1 MTSSSTKEKILK
13 QLADNPVILYMKGV
27 PTAPE
32 CGFSAKTVGI
42 LNAYNIP
49 YTYVDVLRAPF
60 IREKLPS
67 ISKWPTFPQ
76 LFVNGEL
83 IGGCDIV
90 ESMDKDGSLLPL
102 LQASLKPQEEAATA
116 SQTITHS
123 EVEVLIVS
131 DYPGAQIHI
140 DGEGC
145 NLAIRVI
152 SEKFSGAPLIKQ
164 HQGVM
169 ATLNEPLASGR
180 LHAVTLNT
188 YTPEQWQALQ
198 TDVKPGLL
206 QIQL

>member
-1 MTSSSTKEKILK
+1 MTSSTTQEKILK
-13 QLADNPVILYMKGV
+13 QLAENPVILYMKGV

-90 ESMDKDGSLLPL
+90 ESLDKDGSLLPL
-102 LQASLKPQEEAATA
+102 LQAAVTPQAETSA

-123 EVEVLIVS
+123 EVEALIVK
-131 DYPGAQIHI
+131 DYPGALIHI

-145 NLAIRVI
+145 NLSIRVI
-152 SEKFSGAPLIKQ
+152 SEKFGGEPLIKQ

-169 ATLNEPLASGR
+169 ATLSEPLASGR

-188 YTPEQWQALQ
+188 YTPEQWQAQQ